1 MVLVL
6 TAILLLF
13 LMWLG
18 MPLMSRKREEDSAPQ
33 MRKPLK
39 YSLSPV
45 RMATEH
51 PNTYRLVRVRG
62 SPNCYQAII

>member
-1 MVLVL
+1 MITFL
-6 TAILLLF
+6 TVVLLLF

-18 MPLMSRKREEDSAPQ
+18 IPLMSRKHEEDSAPQ

-45 RMATEH
+45 RVATEH

-62 SPNCYQAII
+62 SPNC